1 MHVACHAGAR
11 AFVAS
16 LDMCLGYPEACI
28 QSANPPG
35 AHKAR
40 DTPSGRSCLGT
51 LTPRDTHMPVD
62 THTPGYP
69 CWLYHAVAACR
80 WTKTS
85 AEFTIGGV
93 TRPLNPTFDGNSVTV
108 TCGGVQ
114 VGILGPSI
122 CTLIPC
128 TKRTRAQSGGC
139 TKHVKPTTHMK
150 LEGLIK
156 ESAPYVAY
164 AVARMVG
171 RVDLPQLQSD
181 ICYSSLATTLFGLV
195 HSLLSQ
201 ESITGHHL
209 DHLIRTNAA
218 ATLPHHL
225 NRTNAA

>member
-1 MHVACHAGAR
+1 MPSSRSPFHLPSLPSLVLFPLACPIPRSQFPHVPCLSCIHTCLRRSGALA
-11 AFVAS
+11 AFDNGGVCNFPYCGCLTKWGRDFPEPQCLQVS
-16 LDMCLGYPEACI
+16 LPEITDMPGSQVLSWTVENVC
-28 QSANPPG
+28 PPG
-35 AHKAR
+35 Q
-40 DTPSGRSCLGT
+40 PVLSSSCEQNLAKIEINT
-51 LTPRDTHMPVD
+51 F
-62 THTPGYP
+62 
-69 CWLYHAVAACR
+69 AACR

-164 AVARMVG
+164 AVARMV
-171 RVDLPQLQSD
+171 
-181 ICYSSLATTLFGLV
+181 
-195 HSLLSQ
+195 
-201 ESITGHHL
+201 
-209 DHLIRTNAA
+209 
-218 ATLPHHL
+218 
-225 NRTNAA
+225 